1 MFSTPLVR
9 AEAPLIDANLVMLG
23 QQFAE
28 IVRALD
34 DRDWLDAEPLAK
46 LAEVEGRILNTQA
59 VTMEG
64 LYVKAQAACWAL
76 LGDLD
81 PMNESTTDRRMAV
94 SIIRDLVRLHEP
106 GLEQPGALKK
116 LVADLD

>member
-1 MFSTPLVR
+1 
-9 AEAPLIDANLVMLG
+9 
-23 QQFAE
+23 
-28 IVRALD
+28 
-34 DRDWLDAEPLAK
+34 
-46 LAEVEGRILNTQA
+46 
-59 VTMEG
+59 MEG